1 MLFIKVILNIENN
14 DTISF
19 ILKVLNVLQ
28 DTFQGAL
35 QIDFYKGLGA
45 REAHDYSIASSLT
58 NKSTF

>member
-1 MLFIKVILNIENN
+1 MENN

-45 REAHDYSIASSLT
+45 REAHDYSIASFLT